1 VEAQN
6 KQRELFGFVRAAEL
20 ALQDRSSFEIAN
32 AAQQFGQE
40 DDITVLRI
48 QRIGIDA
55 RSAYR
60 GQEKSEPL
68 AGVMEYS

>member
-1 VEAQN
+1 M
-6 KQRELFGFVRAAEL
+6 FGFVRAAEL

-32 AAQQFGQE
+32 AAQEFGKE
-40 DDITVLRI
+40 DDITVLRT

-55 RSAYR
+55 HSAYR